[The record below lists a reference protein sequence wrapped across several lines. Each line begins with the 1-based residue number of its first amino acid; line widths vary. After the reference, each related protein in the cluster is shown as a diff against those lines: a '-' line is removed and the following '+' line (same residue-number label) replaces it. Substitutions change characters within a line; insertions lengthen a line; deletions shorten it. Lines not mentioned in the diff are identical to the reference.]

1 LVVREV
7 EGAFG
12 EEAKRSGLG
21 TCGSEN
27 GLIKDCYTK
36 NLDLGGKH

>member
-1 LVVREV
+1 MGFSRRQWSVVRGL

-12 EEAKRSGLG
+12 EEARRSGLG

-27 GLIKDCYTK
+27 GLIKD
-36 NLDLGGKH
+36 